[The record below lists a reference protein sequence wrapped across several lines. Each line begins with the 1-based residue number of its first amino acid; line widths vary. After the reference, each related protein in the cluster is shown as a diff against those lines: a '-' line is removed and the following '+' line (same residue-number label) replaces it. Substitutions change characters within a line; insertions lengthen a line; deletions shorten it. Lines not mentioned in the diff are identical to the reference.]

1 MLNFNYLTDAKFLAL
16 LNSGEEVCA
25 DSVNIKKSTQMF
37 FGYKFCT
44 KAGLLRILQFG
55 IDLAAVKAT
64 TDHGG

>member
-1 MLNFNYLTDAKFLAL
+1 
-16 LNSGEEVCA
+16 
-25 DSVNIKKSTQMF
+25 MF

-44 KAGLLRILQFG
+44 KAGLLRIRFG

>member
-1 MLNFNYLTDAKFLAL
+1 MLNSKYVADAIFLAL
-16 LNSGEEVCA
+16 LNSGEEVGLG
-25 DSVNIKKSTQMF
+25 SVNIKKVPKF

-44 KAGLLRILQFG
+44 EAGLLLSLQFG